1 MTHHLWYVSSPH
13 KVGPVGSE
21 SPYGVRH
28 ARQPGK
34 TFTECGESALNWP
47 MFWDR
52 PFKANNELMCQACA
66 NSVVQQEFGTL
77 PRQRDPKTV
86 AEAS

>member
-1 MTHHLWYVSSPH
+1 MSHHRWYVSSPH
-13 KVGPVGSE
+13 KVGAFGNE

-34 TFTECGESALNWP
+34 TFTECGESAVNWT

-52 PFKANNELMCQACA
+52 PFKANNELMCKACA

-77 PRQRDPKTV
+77 RTEPRPDRV